1 MKNEHERELG
11 LGGVIAIFLIFLACV
26 ATSGL
31 IVLCAGALW
40 VSWTRSDAIFLL
52 LLVGAAVVLLPSLLL
67 NALVLG
73 LRRLWNRRA
82 NFRETFLSTT
92 LTNNAVLLLA
102 LILVLPHD
110 TATALLRHGHWP
122 FSRQVAQL
130 FQINEHHPV
139 LRTGRKIVRQMAYLL
154 EEEGRPLPIFR
165 EEPPPTTPSS
175 PLANKQASPTQASP
189 TTPSSTPNLTPPPI
203 RDLAPPIERFP
214 LRDAHP
220 TQPTAPAVPP
230 RPDAA
235 DPSPSSDNATP
246 SPQAD
251 IPSPQRTASQQPR
264 AAIKYIR
271 YGTSA
276 VVPLRLGDESLRFL
290 LDTGASYLTLS
301 RTTAERIGALPPR
314 DAPVMVLQT
323 ANGKIRTRVGL
334 LREIKLGPFRIKD
347 VAFVLCDACADD
359 QRDVV
364 GLLGLNILQRFL
376 FTMDHQR
383 GTMLLEPQP
392 ADPPN
397 LSADMRPFLKF
408 TRLSGSTL
416 DLVFKRTFRVTGYAA
431 NHAPK
436 TMKGLSFRIIYM
448 KGKEEIR
455 HKDFSLPDLR
465 PGQNRSFS
473 LSDPQAPRFDRFRI
487 ELQYGHW
494 AR

>member
-220 TQPTAPAVPP
+220 SQPTAPAVPP

>member
-40 VSWTRSDAIFLL
+40 VSWTKSDAIFLL
-52 LLVGAAVVLLPSLLL
+52 LLVGTAVVLLPSLLL

-82 NFRETFLSTT
+82 TFRETFFSTT
-92 LTNNAVLLLA
+92 LTNNAMLLLA

-110 TATALLRHGHWP
+110 TASALLRHGHWP

-154 EEEGRPLPIFR
+154 EEEGRPLPIVR
-165 EEPPPTTPSS
+165 EEPPPTPQS
-175 PLANKQASPTQASP
+175 PLAKQQASP
-189 TTPSSTPNLTPPPI
+189 TTPSTPPNLTPPPI

-214 LRDAHP
+214 LRDA
-220 TQPTAPAVPP
+220 QPAQPAAPP

-235 DPSPSSDNATP
+235 DPSPSSATATP
-246 SPQAD
+246 SPQTDA
-251 IPSPQRTASQQPR
+251 PTPQHTASPHPR
-264 AAIKYIR
+264 VAIKYIR

-301 RTTAERIGALPPR
+301 RTTAERLGALPPR

-334 LREIKLGPFRIKD
+334 LREIKLGPYRIKD

-416 DLVFKRTFRVTGYAA
+416 DLVFKRTFRATGYAA

-436 TMKGLSFRIIYM
+436 TMKGLSLRIIYM
-448 KGKEEIR
+448 KGKEEIG

-465 PGQNRSFS
+465 PSQNRPFS
-473 LSDPQAPRFDRFRI
+473 LSDPQAPRFERYRI